1 MRATTTHCGCPA
13 GACSLSRASR
23 RSASPLPGV
32 AAAARRECTDRGCFS
47 TAGPDHHYRRIARSP
62 RAMSTPRPA
71 LGCRNSRAGPTRR
84 KSGRSSNSS
93 TGSNVGRGRR
103 CYYAA
108 GPTATPPA
116 NSSRRRTSTSPR
128 RRAQERSAPVA
139 GGSSPLRLLL
149 AHRHLTIR
157 PSSLLFVAT
166 TAAPSFH
173 PLRAASAMAWC
184 PAHHLSCGAE
194 PCLPLPSVA
203 RYVRC

>member
-13 GACSLSRASR
+13 GACSFSRASR

-32 AAAARRECTDRGCFS
+32 AAAARRECADRGCFS

-93 TGSNVGRGRR
+93 TSSNVGRGRR

-108 GPTATPPA
+108 GPA
-116 NSSRRRTSTSPR
+116 NSRRRRTSTSPR
-128 RRAQERSAPVA
+128 RRAQERSAPGAVA

-157 PSSLLFVAT
+157 PSLLLFVAT
-166 TAAPSFH
+166 TAAPSFR
-173 PLRAASAMAWC
+173 PLRAVSDMAWC

-194 PCLPLPSVA
+194 PCSPLPSVA
-203 RYVRC
+203 RYVHC